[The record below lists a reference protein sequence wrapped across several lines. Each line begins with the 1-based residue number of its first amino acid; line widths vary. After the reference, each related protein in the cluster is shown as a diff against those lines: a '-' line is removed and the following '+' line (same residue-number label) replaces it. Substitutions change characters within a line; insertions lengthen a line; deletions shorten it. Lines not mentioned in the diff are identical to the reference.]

1 MYNIL
6 SDNFIKSSYS
16 NNDDID
22 FEFKEEDY
30 LRLYYIKKDINLESE
45 KEPENKNNEPIK
57 ESKTIDKTNKMQQA
71 DVSMNY
77 TDTTIIKKKEGNRNS
92 NANIKKLIFCITKI
106 KKKNT
111 KKGRLNKKLKKRY
124 YGKHSKFTQDN
135 IIKKIKASFIE
146 KSMNYIN
153 REYDLYMNKHQYK
166 KIKRLIQKI
175 SPVKSREISKNKNLK
190 WFQSK
195 LRDLFSSKLSKK
207 CTLSDPD
214 YNITSIDELYKNNTT
229 KNVIDLLNKPVKEM
243 YYIYSQ
249 DIETEGFKTLKDDLI
264 CLRKKMEKDNEEDIE
279 EYLEK
284 YKNIAQNLEK
294 IFLQKKERNIKKNKS
309 EIKREKFK

>member
-166 KIKRLIQKI
+166 KIKRLIQRI
-175 SPVKSREISKNKNLK
+175 SPVESREITIKKNLL
-190 WFQSK
+190 WFQSTLK
-195 LRDLFSSKLSKK
+195 DVFSSKLSTK
-207 CTLSDPD
+207 CILYDPD
-214 YNITSIDELYKNNTT
+214 YNKNNIDELYKNNMA
-229 KNVIDLLNKPVKEM
+229 KNVIDILNKSVKEM
-243 YYIYSQ
+243 YYKYSN
-249 DIETEGFKTLKDDLI
+249 DIEIDGFKTLKDDLI
-264 CLRKKMEKDNEEDIE
+264 NLRENMKKNNEENIE
-279 EYLEK
+279 DYLEN
-284 YKNIAQNLEK
+284 YKKIAQNLEN
-294 IFLQKKERNIKKNKS
+294 IFIQKNGKLLKKNKS
-309 EIKREKFK
+309 INKE

>member
-1 MYNIL
+1 MYNIIKDSDIL
-6 SDNFIKSSYS
+6 SSFSK
-16 NNDDID
+16 NDDIVYED
-22 FEFKEEDY
+22 YELNEDDY
-30 LRLYYIKKDINLESE
+30 LRLCFLNPERESDSKDNEPP
-45 KEPENKNNEPIK
+45 KEP
-57 ESKTIDKTNKMQQA
+57 KTIDKVNIIQPTN
-71 DVSMNY
+71 VSMDCTNNI
-77 TDTTIIKKKEGNRNS
+77 TIKKNMEKVNPN
-92 NANIKKLIFCITKI
+92 ITKI
-106 KKKNT
+106 DKSIFKITKTKKKNI
-111 KKGRLNKKLKKRY
+111 KKGRLDKKSKKRY

-135 IIKKIKASFIE
+135 IIRKIKASFIE

-264 CLRKKMEKDNEEDIE
+264 RLRKKMEKNNEEDIE

-294 IFLQKKERNIKKNKS
+294 IFLQKKERNTKKNKS

>member
-1 MYNIL
+1 MYNIIINDNDIL
-6 SDNFIKSSYS
+6 SSFSK
-16 NNDDID
+16 NDDMVYED
-22 FEFKEEDY
+22 YELNEDDY
-30 LRLYYIKKDINLESE
+30 LRLFILNQDRESDIID
-45 KEPENKNNEPIK
+45 NEPPIK
-57 ESKTIDKTNKMQQA
+57 PKTFDKINKTQPTNVCTDNITNKKNIEK
-71 DVSMNY
+71 VSPNF
-77 TDTTIIKKKEGNRNS
+77 TKIDES
-92 NANIKKLIFCITKI
+92 IFKITKT
-106 KKKNT
+106 KKKNI
-111 KKGRLNKKLKKRY
+111 KKGRLDKQSKKRY

-135 IIKKIKASFIE
+135 IIRKIKASFIE

-284 YKNIAQNLEK
+284 YKNIAQNLEN

-309 EIKREKFK
+309 EIKKEKFK

>member
-1 MYNIL
+1 MYNHFD
-6 SDNFIKSSYS
+6 DNCNLPSFS
-16 NNDDID
+16 NNDYIEYED
-22 FEFKEEDY
+22 FELNEDDY
-30 LRLYYIKKDINLESE
+30 LSLYIFNPKGESYSKDNVPP
-45 KEPENKNNEPIK
+45 KET
-57 ESKTIDKTNKMQQA
+57 KTIDKAKTQPTN
-71 DVSMNY
+71 VSMDCINNI
-77 TDTTIIKKKEGNRNS
+77 TTKKNTEKVNS
-92 NANIKKLIFCITKI
+92 NLTKIDKSIFKITKT
-106 KKKNT
+106 KKKNI
-111 KKGRLNKKLKKRY
+111 KKGRLDKKSKKRY

-135 IIKKIKASFIE
+135 IIRKIKASFIE

-264 CLRKKMEKDNEEDIE
+264 CLRKKMEKDNDEDIE

>member
-1 MYNIL
+1 MYNHFD
-6 SDNFIKSSYS
+6 DNCNLPSFSK
-16 NNDDID
+16 NDDID
-22 FEFKEEDY
+22 YEDFELNEDDY
-30 LRLYYIKKDINLESE
+30 LSLYITNPKGESYSKDNVPP
-45 KEPENKNNEPIK
+45 KEP
-57 ESKTIDKTNKMQQA
+57 KTIDKAKTQPTN
-71 DVSMNY
+71 VSMDCINNI
-77 TDTTIIKKKEGNRNS
+77 TTKKNTEKVNS
-92 NANIKKLIFCITKI
+92 NLTKIDKSIFKITKT
-106 KKKNT
+106 KKKNI
-111 KKGRLNKKLKKRY
+111 KKGRLAKKSKKRY
-124 YGKHSKFTQDN
+124 YGKHSKFAQDN
-135 IIKKIKASFIE
+135 IIRKIKASFIE

-264 CLRKKMEKDNEEDIE
+264 RLRKKMEKNNEEDIE

-284 YKNIAQNLEK
+284 HKNIAQNLEK